1 MKRSRKMLG
10 IIIVALGILGGC
22 SSGTG
27 ATEESTGK
35 EAPQEINVYFT
46 RHGKTMLNTADRSQG
61 WSDAPLTPSG
71 IEVAEDVGKGIGKK
85 IKFDKVYSSDSGRAI
100 ETAELIL
107 ENAGQK
113 AEIQKDKRLREFNFG
128 TFEGMP
134 GEEVQKLV
142 AESNGKTLEE
152 AYASM
157 ENDGFIRYIQGFSDD
172 LAKLDQE
179 QVEEGVNWP
188 AEDYQTVTKRA
199 MEALDQIVSDAKKNG
214 DDSILIVSHGMT
226 IVSILNEIDP
236 EVSEKVPSSGLK
248 NASIS
253 KVTYNEGKATVKSV
267 NDLSYA
273 EKGSKLK

>member
-1 MKRSRKMLG
+1 MKRVRKLLG
-10 IIIVALGILGGC
+10 VVVALGVVLGGC
-22 SSGTG
+22 SSGTS
-27 ATEESTGK
+27 ATEESAEK
-35 EAPQEINVYFT
+35 EPPQEINIYFT

-85 IKFDKVYSSDSGRAI
+85 ITFDKVYSSDSGRAI
-100 ETAELIL
+100 ETAELII

-113 AEIQKDKRLREFNFG
+113 AEISKDKRLREFNFG

-142 AESNGKTLEE
+142 AESNGQTLED
-152 AYASM
+152 AYSSM
-157 ENDGFIRYIQGFSDD
+157 ENDGFIKYIQGFSDD
-172 LAKLDQE
+172 LAKLDKD

-188 AEDYQTVTKRA
+188 AENYQAVTKRA
-199 MEALDQIVSDAKKNG
+199 MKALDQIVSDAKKNG

-226 IVSILNEIDP
+226 IVSMLNEIDP

-253 KVTYNEGKATVKSV
+253 KVTYKNGKATIKSV